1 MDTEVDPAIYQKIF
15 EISKQLN
22 DASDFDDALK
32 IAVEALREALNA
44 ERVQIILHRSE
55 QDS

>member
-1 MDTEVDPAIYQKIF
+1 MNAEVDPAIYQKIL
-15 EISKQLN
+15 EISQQLN
-22 DASDFDDALK
+22 TASDFDDALK
-32 IAVEALREALNA
+32 KAVEGLREALNV